1 MKADGDK
8 NLGTTPRKKKLVGSA
23 KTYVYP
29 DPIFVEVSSHA
40 GERRTRLTF
49 APPIP
54 SPEPQCP
61 DRIFSEAIISPE
73 ILVDPAL
80 WFIIKPWLKNTPEEV
95 ETFWKSFNAP
105 EAIQERYWNIDG
117 DKFVTWSKERTLI
130 HVVRAVRS
138 IRSSEGNPTHSLTGS
153 LLEGV
158 LVDRLAEWVM
168 DAVEN
173 DPGSLRRLLT
183 LLKNPDATKDL
194 TNRERVNRSVFE
206 AFARAVAVHQRLP
219 SKKQVR
225 EESFITSDANGRSI
239 ARRAF
244 SELGLS
250 GLPKA

>member
-1 MKADGDK
+1 MEPYGEKKSGA
-8 NLGTTPRKKKLVGSA
+8 NSRKKKLVGST

-29 DPIFVEVSSHA
+29 DPIFVEVSSYA

-61 DRIFSEAIISPE
+61 DRIFAEAIISPE

-80 WFIIKPWLKNTPEEV
+80 WFVIKPWLKNTPQEV
-95 ETFWKSFNAP
+95 EAFWKSFNTP
-105 EAIQERYWNIDG
+105 EAIQERLWNING
-117 DKFVTWSKERTLI
+117 DKSVTWQKERALI
-130 HVVRAVRS
+130 QMVRKTQEILSVEIDPPPSTA
-138 IRSSEGNPTHSLTGS
+138 IIPPEM
-153 LLEGV
+153 V
-158 LVDRLAEWVM
+158 LMTNLAEWVM
-168 DAVEN
+168 NAVEK
-173 DPGSLRRLLT
+173 DPESLRRLHT
-183 LLKNPDATKDL
+183 LLKNPEATKDL
-194 TNRERVNRSVFE
+194 TNRERINRSVFE
-206 AFARAVAVHQRLP
+206 AFARTVAVHQRLP

-225 EESFITSDANGRSI
+225 KDAFIRSDEKGRNI